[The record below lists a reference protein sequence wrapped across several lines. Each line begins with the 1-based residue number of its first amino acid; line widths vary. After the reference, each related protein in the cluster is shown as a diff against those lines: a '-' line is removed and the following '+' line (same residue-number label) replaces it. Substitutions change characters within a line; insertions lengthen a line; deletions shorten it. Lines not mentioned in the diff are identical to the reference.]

1 MKKSKILLFFAI
13 FLVILYIISFFIN
26 IYVIILKEYWFS
38 IACFFVGLYSFL
50 YALMF
55 KLDSSVY
62 YCVLTICIAVIS
74 FCQYYFNY
82 DIKFYYPFYLLSF
95 ALPSFAVFA
104 LFRQKIHFK
113 IFAFFIVEC
122 ILLIV
127 YKFKYLD
134 IVQMLLIN
142 IFYLV
147 LIALNITFRI
157 KRNLKEN

>member
-1 MKKSKILLFFAI
+1 MKKNKILLFFAI
-13 FLVILYIISFFIN
+13 LFTILFLSSMFIIFGEIK
-26 IYVIILKEYWFS
+26 LREYWFS
-38 IACFFVGLYSFL
+38 ISCFFIGLYSLL
-50 YALMF
+50 YCSMY
-55 KLDSSVY
+55 KLDSSFY
-62 YCVLTICIAVIS
+62 YGALIINIAFCS
-74 FCQYYFNY
+74 FLQYYLKYNFNM
-82 DIKFYYPFYLLSF
+82 FYPFYIFCF
-95 ALPSFAVFA
+95 ALASFAVFV

-113 IFAFFIVEC
+113 LFAILSIEC